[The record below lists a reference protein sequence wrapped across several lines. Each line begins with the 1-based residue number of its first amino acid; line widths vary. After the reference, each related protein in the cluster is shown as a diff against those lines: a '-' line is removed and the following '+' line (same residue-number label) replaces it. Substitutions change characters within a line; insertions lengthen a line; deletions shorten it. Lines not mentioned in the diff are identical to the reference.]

1 MEKPSAESIKKRVED
16 LTGIVDWVAEIW
28 HGKNWVRRLLLL
40 DVLLLTAFYVL
51 KRIPELF
58 ILDNYSLY
66 IWAVAGLFFFVALI
80 IGIRA
85 KSVRPAPPPPRT
97 RSPLKR
103 LLAFDTADEEVFAL
117 LQRHNELLECAQA
130 ITDHNFRFGILSAD
144 SGNGKTSFLQAG
156 LLPALRK
163 RDHRC
168 VSVKFAD
175 PDPVVSIRQ
184 ALAGRLP
191 PDTPPDATLSDL
203 LRSAARSE

>member
-51 KRIPELF
+51 KRIPEFF

-85 KSVRPAPPPPRT
+85 KSVRPAPPPDK
-97 RSPLKR
+97 RSPINRDAERRTPIISASSAGNVDEVDR
-103 LLAFDTADEEVFAL
+103 LLKAGADP
-117 LQRHNELLECAQA
+117 
-130 ITDHNFRFGILSAD
+130 
-144 SGNGKTSFLQAG
+144 NGKVGAQTGVNPL
-156 LLPALRK
+156 LLPSFRGGLR
-163 RDHRC
+163 
-168 VSVKFAD
+168 
-175 PDPVVSIRQ
+175 
-184 ALAGRLP
+184 
-191 PDTPPDATLSDL
+191 
-203 LRSAARSE
+203 